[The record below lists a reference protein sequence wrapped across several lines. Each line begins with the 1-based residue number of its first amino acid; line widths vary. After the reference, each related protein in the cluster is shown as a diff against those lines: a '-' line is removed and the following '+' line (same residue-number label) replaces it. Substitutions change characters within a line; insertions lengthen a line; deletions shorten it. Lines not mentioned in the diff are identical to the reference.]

1 MSRSPKD
8 ILPLTHRPVG
18 DENQHYVD
26 HPEPELLAT
35 SVGKEVDGRLIPS
48 SSTISLLSLNQSPSL
63 RTQQQLLTQIYN
75 IYRECNLTITR
86 K

>member
-1 MSRSPKD
+1 MSSSPKD
-8 ILPLTHRPVG
+8 ILPLTHRPFG

-48 SSTISLLSLNQSPSL
+48 SSTISLL
-63 RTQQQLLTQIYN
+63 
-75 IYRECNLTITR
+75 
-86 K
+86 

>member
-1 MSRSPKD
+1 MSSSPKD
-8 ILPLTHRPVG
+8 ILPLTHRPFG

-63 RTQQQLLTQIYN
+63 KLNNNFLHKSTTSTENATLP
-75 IYRECNLTITR
+75 
-86 K
+86 